1 MHHLTTMAPQEVN
14 GQSRVL
20 HKRLV
25 QDFLLDFQRRRNPS
39 PCWIDCRMSAQG
51 PLRRI
56 RLFLVTQGNE
66 NEGLSSSPFP
76 ISYVC
81 KGCYVIKLS
90 VVKELR
96 VIALASVYFSRL
108 KVPSWQ
114 RLTAPLGIARTSL
127 RFILSK
133 FSQVL
138 TTVSPPAKL
147 KGGLGC
153 SCDVPLII
161 I

>member
-76 ISYVC
+76 ISCVQGLLRNQTFRCQRVAGDRTCFSLLLATKSTLMATTDCASWNC
-81 KGCYVIKLS
+81 KNFTQIYIV
-90 VVKELR
+90 
-96 VIALASVYFSRL
+96 
-108 KVPSWQ
+108 
-114 RLTAPLGIARTSL
+114 
-127 RFILSK
+127 
-133 FSQVL
+133 QVL
-138 TTVSPPAKL
+138 TGSHDGVSTRQAQGWTRVFL
-147 KGGLGC
+147 
-153 SCDVPLII
+153 
-161 I
+161 